1 MLKHA
6 GTRDR
11 RAWIPTPDIVQ
22 FALLTARPAEDMRRR
37 WAWRRGGWVDDGKH
51 PTQKKGNRRSF
62 RILRA
67 TMDIIERQLR
77 TALEVFPYNVTGMS
91 AALIRA

>member
-1 MLKHA
+1 MGMEK
-6 GTRDR
+6 G
-11 RAWIPTPDIVQ
+11 V
-22 FALLTARPAEDMRRR
+22 
-37 WAWRRGGWVDDGKH
+37 GWVDDGKH

-67 TMDIIERQLR
+67 SMDIIERQLR

-91 AALIRA
+91 AAFIRA